1 MGFFSGTKNNKEKLA
16 LVFYIGSSSVG
27 GALFLMQSS
36 GVPKIL
42 ISLREKL
49 PLRKT
54 LNIDSFASYTLKA
67 LDTVAAKI
75 YKAGLGKPEEVFCIL
90 SSPWHVSQ
98 TRVIKLEKNMPFPF
112 TSKLAL
118 ELIEKEISFFEQEY
132 IKKYQQEAASMRS
145 IEFKNIKTML
155 NGYESSS
162 PIDQKIKELEM
173 TIFISIS
180 PEQFLK
186 KVEEVIGRSFYI
198 KSIRFSSFNLAS
210 FAVVRDMYAHK
221 EDFLLIGIDGEMTDI
236 TMVKKNILRESVS
249 FPLGSNSFTRG
260 IAVLS
265 RLSVNEAES
274 IVSLLKDGHA
284 AGGAE
289 KKFGPALSKLRQE
302 WLHKFQES
310 LANLSNDISVP
321 STIYLIVDK
330 DMANLFSETIKSEQ
344 FNQYTL
350 TESKFEVVFLDAE
363 VFHGMA
369 AFKEKEVV
377 ARDPFIVIGAIYIS
391 RSLVNSPL
399 LKI

>member
-67 LDTVAAKI
+67 LDTVAARI